1 MVTQYYTHKGVNQPP
16 YFKGFPMSLII
27 VWAVTLLVTMLV
39 CLIIAIKIGHLLVGS
54 LFSIITVACVG
65 FFTFIFL
72 RKIGPF
78 GYEKMLVKYFYR
90 VHKIAGGRPAITKIR
105 LF

>member
-1 MVTQYYTHKGVNQPP
+1 MNQPP

-39 CLIIAIKIGHLLVGS
+39 CLIIAIKIGHLLIGS
-54 LFSIITVACVG
+54 IFTIITVACVG
-65 FFTFIFL
+65 YFTFIFL
-72 RKIGPF
+72 RRIGPF
-78 GYEKMLVKYFYR
+78 GYEKMLIKYFYR
-90 VHKIAGGRPAITKIR
+90 VQKIAGGRPAIIKIK

>member
-1 MVTQYYTHKGVNQPP
+1 MNQPP

-39 CLIIAIKIGHLLVGS
+39 CLIIAIKIGHLLIGS
-54 LFSIITVACVG
+54 IFTIITVACVG

-72 RKIGPF
+72 RRIGPF
-78 GYEKMLVKYFYR
+78 GYEKMLIKYFYR
-90 VHKIAGGRPAITKIR
+90 VQKIAGGRPAIIKIK

>member
-1 MVTQYYTHKGVNQPP
+1 MNQPP

-39 CLIIAIKIGHLLVGS
+39 CLIIAIKIGHLLIGS
-54 LFSIITVACVG
+54 IFTIITVACVG

-72 RKIGPF
+72 RRIGPF
-78 GYEKMLVKYFYR
+78 GYEKMLIKYFYR
-90 VHKIAGGRPAITKIR
+90 VQKIAGGRPAIIKIK
-105 LF
+105 LL